1 MPSFSVPI
9 PAAHPAAYNGHYK
22 CSMYKLLVVISLR
35 GFCWFVDGPFGGT
48 TYDDQLMRSSR
59 PPDRHDL
66 RKCTYQAEREKEILS
81 SERRSFLRSRVEHGF
96 GNSGLRVW
104 RRFRDWVTLR
114 PDWLRHA
121 SIIAFSVY
129 NAEILNRHGTVGRY
143 KLHLPKAAPAKSA
156 LPRKSAAKKAAV
168 AAPREQVTLKRAN
181 AAREHFAS
189 VADRI
194 EKRIQKRK

>member
-1 MPSFSVPI
+1 
-9 PAAHPAAYNGHYK
+9 
-22 CSMYKLLVVISLR
+22 
-35 GFCWFVDGPFGGT
+35 
-48 TYDDQLMRSSR
+48 MRSSR
-59 PPDRHDL
+59 QGREVFKSCVMLGDGHFSGPGICNPPDRHDL

-104 RRFRDWVTLR
+104 RRFRDWGTLR

-143 KLHLPKAAPAKSA
+143 QPLTKAGEVERILDETKDGRNTMRRHGQHLAPLHEFPPHLPKAAPAKSA
-156 LPRKSAAKKAAV
+156 PPRKSAAKKAAV
-168 AAPREQVTLKRAN
+168 AAPREKVTLKRAN
-181 AAREHFAS
+181 AARAP
-189 VADRI
+189 R
-194 EKRIQKRK
+194 